1 MCSSN
6 TRVWTEKL
14 RKTYRV
20 KLLKRRVIRSPL
32 YETCRLSRAGSL
44 LDTERD
50 SRGGGTGLHLSSH
63 VPPNRAVLRPQARPL
78 TSLGSAAR
86 GTRQSH
92 GRTRRSHDCPL
103 PRPVDWPS
111 GNLASSPDRPS
122 QMTTHTPGH
131 LLPGRL
137 SILSPLCS
145 CSTFTD
151 PLTVTLCRL
160 QSLVTGNS
168 FGMRDTAYSLSFHLS

>member
-44 LDTERD
+44 PDTERD

-63 VPPNRAVLRPQARPL
+63 VPPN
-78 TSLGSAAR
+78 
-86 GTRQSH
+86 
-92 GRTRRSHDCPL
+92 
-103 PRPVDWPS
+103 
-111 GNLASSPDRPS
+111 
-122 QMTTHTPGH
+122 
-131 LLPGRL
+131 
-137 SILSPLCS
+137 
-145 CSTFTD
+145 
-151 PLTVTLCRL
+151 
-160 QSLVTGNS
+160 
-168 FGMRDTAYSLSFHLS
+168 